1 MTTKSL
7 AGAALAFNSLYLA
20 AGALTPLLVVYRR
33 QWDFAPVLLTV
44 AFAAY
49 AIGFLAAALTLGSLS
64 DHLGRRPVLIG
75 SLAVQLVSNLMF
87 LFASDVGWVIAGRVV
102 QGVVSGAATAAFT
115 AVLVELSPARRKGLG
130 PILGSVG
137 LTGGLALGSLLAG
150 LGIQLTAHANTIAFV
165 TLSVLTVAGA
175 LAILA
180 APETISP
187 RPGALRALIPDVA
200 IPPAARAE
208 FFAAA
213 PVVAAVWMLAG
224 LSGGLA
230 PSMVQTVFHRDSG
243 LLDGLAGFIAP
254 AVSVIVGLS
263 FARVRPRTAMSI
275 GIYASIA
282 GSLGIIGGAASGHLV
297 AMFAGQAVAGLGFG
311 AAFTAALG
319 LVIPLADA
327 HQRAG
332 VVAGIYVVSYLGL
345 GVPVVVAGA
354 LTDSLG
360 VVPTVGWYS
369 AVVVV
374 LALISLGAQRRLGK
388 RNIRKEGTQMNRRV
402 FLAGASGVLGQ
413 RLIPLLVKEGYVV
426 GGMTRS
432 AGKTEL
438 LRHLGAE
445 PILCDVFDRDALIRA
460 VADFAPDVIL
470 NELTDLPDDVTNIG
484 AHAERNAR
492 IRTEGNRNLI
502 AAARRSGSAKLL
514 AQSVAWQLPD
524 GPDARAVTEL
534 ERSVLAEG
542 GVVLSYGQFY
552 GPGTYNEDQIPADP
566 RVQIDRAAER
576 TVEALDAPSGV
587 VVITD

>member
-1 MTTKSL
+1 MTTKAL
-7 AGAALAFNSLYLA
+7 AGAALAFNSIYLA

-33 QWDFAPVLLTV
+33 QWDFPPALLTV
-44 AFAAY
+44 AFAVY
-49 AIGFLAAALTLGSLS
+49 ALGFLAAALTLGSLS
-64 DHLGRRPVLIG
+64 DYVGRRPVLIG
-75 SLAVQLVSNLMF
+75 ALAVQLASNLMF
-87 LFASDVGWVIAGRVV
+87 LFATNVGWVIAGRVV

-115 AVLVELSPARRKGLG
+115 AVLVELAPARRRALG
-130 PILGSVG
+130 PILGSVA

-150 LGIQLTAHANTIAFV
+150 LGIQLTSHANAVAFV
-165 TLSVLTVAGA
+165 ALSVLTVAGG

-208 FFAAA
+208 FLAAA

-230 PSMVQTVFHRDSG
+230 PSMVQSVFHRDSG

-254 AVSVIVGLS
+254 AVSVVVGLS
-263 FARVRPRTAMSI
+263 FARVRPRAAMRI

-282 GSLGIIGGAASGHLV
+282 GSLGIIGGAASGHLL

-327 HQRAG
+327 HRRAG
-332 VVAGIYVVSYLGL
+332 VVAGLYVVSYVGL
-345 GVPVVVAGA
+345 GVPVAAAGT
-354 LTDSLG
+354 LTDVLG

-374 LALISLGAQRRLGK
+374 LSLISLGAQRRLG
-388 RNIRKEGTQMNRRV
+388 NRKEGSQMNRRV

-413 RLIPLLVKEGYVV
+413 RLIPLLIKQGYVV

-445 PILCDVFDRDALIRA
+445 PILCDVFDAEALIRA
-460 VADFAPDVIL
+460 VHDFGPDVIL
-470 NELTDLPDDVTNIG
+470 NELTDLPDDAASIG
-484 AHAERNAR
+484 AHAHLNAR
-492 IRTEGNRNLI
+492 IRTEGNQNLI
-502 AAARRSGSAKLL
+502 EAARRAGSPKIL
-514 AQSVAWQLPD
+514 AQTVAWQLPD

-542 GVVLSYGQFY
+542 GVLLSYGQFY
-552 GPGTYNEDQIPADP
+552 GPGTYNEDRLPAEP

-576 TVEALDAPSGV
+576 TVEALDAPPGV
-587 VVITD
+587 VLITD